1 MLSVFLTRSSC
12 IFRQFHQRQSRDG
25 NDGHAG
31 ELLLHDVLPNRG
43 KQGFYSVGIWEV
55 LD

>member
-1 MLSVFLTRSSC
+1 MLSVFLMRSSC
-12 IFRQFHQRQSRDG
+12 TFHQFHQGQSRDG
-25 NDGHAG
+25 DDGHAG
-31 ELLLHDVLPNRG
+31 ELLLHDFPPNRG